1 MPQPKFFKHDGV
13 RVMADLH
20 ELIIRHGRE
29 AAREMVPARQRSL
42 VDIAAEILASETN
55 DFAATYAG
63 FCLTSLP
70 HREPGVR
77 TWERKNGRC
86 SLLVEAGRI
95 SEGGRWAEC
104 GLPFGSKARLIL
116 LYMQTMAVRDQSR
129 FIELGGSLHE
139 WMKRLGVP
147 VGGKSYTHIRQQAR
161 RLSACTMYLGYAT
174 DEGAEATTKTPIANT
189 ILLAPSRPYTGGTA
203 LTQGSLWEERVELSQ
218 SFYELL
224 QKHPVPVYEPA
235 IQQLQNNS
243 AALDVYIW
251 LCYRLHVLEGPTPIS
266 WTRLKEQFGQQ
277 YATAYQFRHKF
288 RDTLALALA
297 VYPGAHIKETKGGV
311 TLFPSAPAVAKRHLK
326 VAS

>member
-1 MPQPKFFKHDGV
+1 
-13 RVMADLH
+13 MADLH
-20 ELIIRHGRE
+20 ELIIRHGKE
-29 AAREMVPARQRSL
+29 AAREMVPARQQSL
-42 VDIAAEILASETN
+42 VDVAAEILAAETN

-70 HREPGVR
+70 HRDPGVR

-95 SEGGRWAEC
+95 SESGRWLEC

-116 LYMQTMAVRDQSR
+116 LYMQTMAIRDQSR

-147 VGGKSYTHIRQQAR
+147 VGGKSYTHIREQAR
-161 RLSACTMYLGYAT
+161 RLSVCTMYLGYAT
-174 DEGAEATTKTPIANT
+174 EEGGEATTKTAIANT
-189 ILLAPSRPYTGGTA
+189 ILLAPSRPYGSETVPS
-203 LTQGSLWEERVELSQ
+203 QGFLWEERIELSQ
-218 SFYELL
+218 PFYELL

-243 AALDVYIW
+243 AALDVYVW
-251 LCYRLHVLEGPTPIS
+251 LCYRLHVLQEPTQIS
-266 WTRLKEQFGQQ
+266 WARLKEQFGLQ
-277 YATAYQFRHKF
+277 YAKTYQFRPKF

-297 VYPGAHIKETKGGV
+297 VYPDARIKETKVGI
-311 TLFPSAPAVAKRHLK
+311 TLYPSAPAVAKRHLK
-326 VAS
+326 AVS

>member
-1 MPQPKFFKHDGV
+1 MPHV
-13 RVMADLH
+13 
-20 ELIIRHGRE
+20 
-29 AAREMVPARQRSL
+29 AAAPRPQ
-42 VDIAAEILASETN
+42 
-55 DFAATYAG
+55 
-63 FCLTSLP
+63 
-70 HREPGVR
+70 VR

-95 SEGGRWAEC
+95 SEGGRWMEC

-116 LYMQTMAVRDQSR
+116 LYMQTMAIRDQSR

-147 VGGKSYTHIRQQAR
+147 VGGKSYAHIREQAR
-161 RLSACTMYLGYAT
+161 RLSACTCISALRPKRCRGDDEDT
-174 DEGAEATTKTPIANT
+174 DRQHH
-189 ILLAPSRPYTGGTA
+189 LACPLAAVRRRSM
-203 LTQGSLWEERVELSQ
+203 QGSLWEERIELSQ
-218 SFYELL
+218 PFFELL

-251 LCYRLHVLEGPTPIS
+251 LCYRLHVLDHQTPIS

-277 YATAYQFRHKF
+277 YATAYQFRPKF

-297 VYPGAHIKETKGGV
+297 VYPGAHVKETKAGL
-311 TLFPSAPAVAKRHLK
+311 TLYPSDPAVAKRHLRI
-326 VAS
+326 AS

>member
-1 MPQPKFFKHDGV
+1 M
-13 RVMADLH
+13 MAELH

-42 VDIAAEILASETN
+42 VDIAAEILASESN
-55 DFAATYAG
+55 DFSTTYAG

-70 HREPGVR
+70 HRDPHVR

-86 SLLVEAGRI
+86 RLLVEAGRI
-95 SEGGRWAEC
+95 SEGGHWMEC

-116 LYMQTMAVRDQSR
+116 LYMQTMAIRDQSR

-147 VGGKSYTHIRQQAR
+147 VGGKSYTHIRDQAR
-161 RLSACTMYLGYAT
+161 RLSACTMYLGFAT
-174 DEGAEATTKTPIANT
+174 EDGAEATTKTPVANT
-189 ILLAPSRPYTGGTA
+189 ILLAPSRPYSSGTA
-203 LTQGSLWEERVELSQ
+203 QGSLWEERVELSQ
-218 SFYELL
+218 PFFELL

-243 AALDVYIW
+243 AALDVYVW
-251 LCYRLHVLEGPTPIS
+251 LCYRLHVLEDPTPIS

-277 YATAYQFRHKF
+277 YATAYQFRPKF

-297 VYPGAHIKETKGGV
+297 VYPGAQIKETKVGL
-311 TLFPSAPAVAKRHLK
+311 TLYPSPPAVAKRHLRL
-326 VAS
+326 AS

>member
-1 MPQPKFFKHDGV
+1 
-13 RVMADLH
+13 MADLH